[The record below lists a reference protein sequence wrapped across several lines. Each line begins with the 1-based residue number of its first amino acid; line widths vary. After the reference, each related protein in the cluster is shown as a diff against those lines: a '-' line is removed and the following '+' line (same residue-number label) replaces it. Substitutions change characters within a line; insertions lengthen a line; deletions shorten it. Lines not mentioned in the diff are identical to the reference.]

1 MARRRKKKSSPLL
14 LIIII
19 LVITAGYYYYNNIY
33 NKKASSSKTH
43 RNEKKENVT
52 RYNRDDWGNW
62 EDEDNDGLN
71 TRHEVLA
78 RESLIKPVISNN
90 RVVSGKWYDKFTGK
104 YFTDPKDLD
113 IDHLVPLKNAHAS
126 GASNWSKE
134 KKSEY
139 YNYLKNDHHLVAVSK
154 GANRSKGDK
163 SPVEWLP
170 PNEEYQCEYVR
181 EWFKIK
187 TDWGLTI
194 EEGFDEVSNRV
205 CKGK

>member
-1 MARRRKKKSSPLL
+1 MARRKKKKSSPLFILFIL
-14 LIIII
+14 LIA
-19 LVITAGYYYYNNIY
+19 AGYYYYNNIY
-33 NKKASSSKTH
+33 NKKEISKT
-43 RNEKKENVT
+43 EKPKKETIT

-62 EDEDNDGLN
+62 EDDDNDGLN

-90 RVVSGKWYDKFTGK
+90 RVISGKWYDKFTGQ
-104 YFTDPKDLD
+104 YFTNARDLD
-113 IDHLVPLKNAHAS
+113 IDHLVPLKNAHIS
-126 GASNWSKE
+126 GASNWSRE
-134 KKSEY
+134 KKNEY
-139 YNYLKNDHHLVAVSK
+139 YNYLKNDNHLVAVSK

-187 TDWGLTI
+187 TAWGLTI

>member
-1 MARRRKKKSSPLL
+1 MARRKKKSSPLFIIL
-14 LIIII
+14 ILIIA
-19 LVITAGYYYYNNIY
+19 AGYYYYNNIY
-33 NKKASSSKTH
+33 D
-43 RNEKKENVT
+43 KKEIKKTSKETVT

-62 EDEDNDGLN
+62 IDEDNDGLN

-78 RESLIKPVISNN
+78 RESLVKPVISNN
-90 RVVSGKWYDKFTGK
+90 RVISGKWYDKFTGK
-104 YFTDPKDLD
+104 YFTNAKDLD
-113 IDHLVPLKNAHAS
+113 IDHLVPLKNAYIS
-126 GASNWSKE
+126 GASNWSEE
-134 KKSEY
+134 KKNKY
-139 YNYLKNDHHLVAVSK
+139 YNYLKNENHLVAVSK

-194 EEGFDEVSNRV
+194 EDGFDEVSNRV

>member
-1 MARRRKKKSSPLL
+1 MARRKNKKSSPLL
-14 LIIII
+14 IILILIIA
-19 LVITAGYYYYNNIY
+19 AGYYYYNNIY
-33 NKKASSSKTH
+33 T
-43 RNEKKENVT
+43 KKESPKIPKETSVS
-52 RYNRDDWGNW
+52 RDDWGNW
-62 EDEDNDGLN
+62 IDEDNDGLN

-78 RESLIKPVISNN
+78 RESLVKPVISNN
-90 RVVSGKWYDKFTGK
+90 RVISGKWYDKFTGK
-104 YFTDPKDLD
+104 YFTNARDLD
-113 IDHLVPLKNAHAS
+113 IDHLVPLKNAHIS

-134 KKSEY
+134 KKNEY
-139 YNYLKNDHHLVAVSK
+139 YNYLKNEHHLIAVSK

-194 EEGFDEVSNRV
+194 EDGFDEVSNRV
-205 CKGK
+205 CRGK

>member
-1 MARRRKKKSSPLL
+1 MARRKKKKSSPLFILFIL
-14 LIIII
+14 LIA
-19 LVITAGYYYYNNIY
+19 AGYYYYNNVY
-33 NKKASSSKTH
+33 NKKEISKT
-43 RNEKKENVT
+43 EKPKKETVT
-52 RYNRDDWGNW
+52 IYNRDDWGDW
-62 EDEDNDGLN
+62 ADEDNDGLN

-90 RVVSGKWYDKFTGK
+90 RVISGKWYDKFTGK
-104 YFTDPKDLD
+104 YFTNAKDLD
-113 IDHLVPLKNAHAS
+113 IDHLVPLKNAHIS

-134 KKSEY
+134 KKNEY
-139 YNYLKNDHHLVAVSK
+139 YNYMKNENHLVAVSK

-181 EWFKIK
+181 EWYKIK

>member
-1 MARRRKKKSSPLL
+1 MARRKKKKSSPLFILFIL
-14 LIIII
+14 LIA
-19 LVITAGYYYYNNIY
+19 AGYYYYNNIY
-33 NKKASSSKTH
+33 NKKEISKT
-43 RNEKKENVT
+43 EKPKKETVT
-52 RYNRDDWGNW
+52 RYNRDDWGDW
-62 EDEDNDGLN
+62 ADEDNDGLN

-78 RESLIKPVISNN
+78 RESLVKPVISNN
-90 RVVSGKWYDKFTGK
+90 RVISGKWYDKFTGK
-104 YFTDPKDLD
+104 YFTNAKDLD
-113 IDHLVPLKNAHAS
+113 IDHLVPLKNAHIS

-134 KKSEY
+134 KKNEY
-139 YNYLKNDHHLVAVSK
+139 YNYMKNENHLVAVSK

-170 PNEEYQCEYVR
+170 PNKEYQCEYVR
-181 EWFKIK
+181 EWYKIK

>member
-1 MARRRKKKSSPLL
+1 MARRKKKKSSPLFILFIL
-14 LIIII
+14 LIA
-19 LVITAGYYYYNNIY
+19 AGYYYYNNVY
-33 NKKASSSKTH
+33 NKKEISKT
-43 RNEKKENVT
+43 EKPKKETVT
-52 RYNRDDWGNW
+52 RYNRDDWGDW
-62 EDEDNDGLN
+62 ADEDNDGLN

-78 RESLIKPVISNN
+78 RESLVKPVISNN
-90 RVVSGKWYDKFTGK
+90 RVISGKWYDKFTGK
-104 YFTDPKDLD
+104 YFTNAKDLD
-113 IDHLVPLKNAHAS
+113 IDHLVPLKNAHIS

-134 KKSEY
+134 KKNEY
-139 YNYLKNDHHLVAVSK
+139 YNYMKNENHLVAVSK

-181 EWFKIK
+181 EWYKIK